1 MKLTITLATAF
12 LLATGSVAHP
22 ELVSREE
29 LQRRADLSRRCVSK
43 VAQFNENRYAMRR
56 KAKRDLELERSGNA
70 TFQVTTEAPYYD
82 VIQNETCVLVPET
95 TRGPYWRPNS
105 QLLRQDITEGQ
116 PGVPLWLDIGVIDM
130 ETCEPLNNALVS
142 LWHCNATG
150 SYSSFTDL
158 DPNTPFHDL
167 LNQMNVTNF
176 TIGETDLHTDT
187 TTFLR
192 GIWPTDANGMLEMK
206 TVFPGFYAERTIH
219 IHTQVMTDW
228 VLRNNG
234 TVSSGKVVST
244 GQVYFDEEISARLM
258 ALEPYA
264 SHTEIERVTNDVDW
278 IIDED
283 PALGSNSIMSVVPA
297 DGENPENGVIAYIT
311 LGVDTSAVTEL

>member
-82 VIQNETCVLVPET
+82 FIQNET
-95 TRGPYWRPNS
+95 
-105 QLLRQDITEGQ
+105 QDITEGQ

-192 GIWPTDANGMLEMK
+192 RIWPTDANGMLEMK